1 MSRQIGNSINLFFR
15 SLKYYIK
22 MKQNLYIIINNK
34 ENGEKFHELLKLLK
48 SFSGQEEENNNEL

>member
-1 MSRQIGNSINLFFR
+1 
-15 SLKYYIK
+15 